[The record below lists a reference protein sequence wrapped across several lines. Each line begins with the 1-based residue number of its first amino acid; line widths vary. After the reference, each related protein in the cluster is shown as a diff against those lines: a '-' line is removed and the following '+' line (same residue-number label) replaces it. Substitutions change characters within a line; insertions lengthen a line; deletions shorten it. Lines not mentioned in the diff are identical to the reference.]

1 MGHGIVF
8 AAFTG
13 FAPFLRVP
21 GHGLIMKNTVPEG
34 PLTGAFPFKASR
46 EYPVICWPYH
56 FKMKKTGFLFYC
68 IIAILQLGAQQT
80 TFRPGMKI
88 SKPARFTK
96 SIYHLA
102 GNADTAKPILVIEGK
117 NIVVDFGGSEIRG
130 DTKGESPDRYRG
142 VAILVRNAER
152 VTIKNLKARGYKLA
166 LIARNCRDL
175 VIENCDFSYNYR
187 PRLNS
192 TQEKEDISDWLSY
205 HHNDNDEWL
214 RYGAALYL
222 KDCIGFTV
230 RNCRVTGGQ
239 NALLLMRCVNGQVY
253 NNDFSFNSGLGI
265 GMYRSSGNRILFNRL
280 NFNVRGYSHGVY
292 NRGQDSAGILVYEQ
306 SQNNLFYKNSV
317 THSGDGFFLWAG
329 QYTMDTGKGGC
340 NGNEIIGNDF
350 SYAPTN
356 GVEVTFSRVR
366 VSGNRIEECDHGIWG
381 GYSYQSIFAGNSF
394 RNNRI
399 GIAIEHGQRNQITG
413 NNFTGDRES
422 VRLWSRKQQP
432 ADWGYAKYRDT
443 RSVDY
448 IIGSNLFNRS
458 PLALNITGTDSVR
471 IFENRMVECGLGL
484 QKDSAL
490 RQLDSIGIEL
500 KDTAISLPEIKGAI
514 DPFQGN
520 ETRAGRRQIMVT
532 EWGPYDF
539 RYPLIWNTNP
549 VDTGLQMQFDLL
561 GPKGQ
566 WQVRSVKGLKNLSA
580 SQGRFPGV
588 LTADRLP
595 GPGTDIEIVME
606 YRGGA
611 FTDPQGQPVAAG
623 KSHLFRFRK
632 FFQPVDWQVLF
643 YSLDTA
649 AHNPIRTGS
658 LFSPVER
665 KVPVRTEQKDRL
677 DYAWWGGIKAGDQ
690 LYPQFMTLAEGKA
703 VFEPG
708 TYEISVTWDDAVRVY
723 LDQGLI
729 LDEWNPSNYSF
740 DESPNRKIRL
750 KLSGVHQF
758 RVEHLELGGFACL
771 ALKINK
777 VY

>member
-1 MGHGIVF
+1 MKRTGILFLSVI
-8 AAFTG
+8 AF
-13 FAPFLRVP
+13 
-21 GHGLIMKNTVPEG
+21 
-34 PLTGAFPFKASR
+34 
-46 EYPVICWPYH
+46 
-56 FKMKKTGFLFYC
+56 
-68 IIAILQLGAQQT
+68 LQLTAQQT
-80 TFRPGMKI
+80 RISPGMKI
-88 SKPARFTK
+88 SRSVHFKKAVYRLPAP
-96 SIYHLA
+96 
-102 GNADTAKPILVIEGK
+102 ADTSAAVLIIEGK
-117 NIVVDFGGSEIRG
+117 DLVVDFGGAELRG
-130 DTKGESPDRYRG
+130 EGKAGTPDQYKGI
-142 VAILVRNAER
+142 AILVRNAER
-152 VTIKNLKARGYKLA
+152 VTIRNLKARGYKLA
-166 LIARNCRDL
+166 LIARNCREL
-175 VIENCDFSYNYR
+175 VLENCDLSYNYR

-205 HHNDNDEWL
+205 HHNEKDEWL
-214 RYGAALYL
+214 RYGAAMYL
-222 KDCIGFTV
+222 KDCSGFTV

-239 NALLLMRCVNGQVY
+239 NALLMMRCVNGQVY

-306 SQNNLFYKNSV
+306 SHNNLFYKNSV

-329 QYTMDTGKGGC
+329 QYTMDSGKGGC

-413 NNFTGDRES
+413 NDFTGDREA

-471 IFENRMVECGLGL
+471 IFENRMVDCGVPL

-490 RQLDSIGIEL
+490 KYLDSSAVEL
-500 KDTAISLPEIKGAI
+500 TDTAMSLPEIKGAI
-514 DPFQGN
+514 DPFLGN
-520 ETRAGRRQIMVT
+520 EARAGRRRIMIT

-539 RYPLIWNTNP
+539 RYPLIWHTNP
-549 VDTGLQMQFDLL
+549 RDTGVHMQFDLL

-566 WQVRSVKGLKNLSA
+566 WQVKSVKGVRNLSA
-580 SQGRFPGV
+580 TKGQFPASISAERIPGRGK
-588 LTADRLP
+588 
-595 GPGTDIEIVME
+595 DIEILLE
-606 YRGGA
+606 FRGVA
-611 FTDPQGQPVAAG
+611 FTGPQGQVMAAG
-623 KSHLFRFRK
+623 QPQLFRFRK
-632 FFQPVDWQVLF
+632 YFQPVDWQVLY

-649 AHNPIRTGS
+649 VHNPLRTGS

-665 KVPVRTEQKDRL
+665 KAPVRTEQKDRL
-677 DYAWWGGIKAGDQ
+677 DEAWWGGIKAGEQ
-690 LYPQFMTLAEGKA
+690 AYPQFMTLSEGQA

-723 LDQGLI
+723 LDQQLI
-729 LDEWNPSNYSF
+729 LDEWNPSKYSF
-740 DESPNRKIRL
+740 DESPNRKLRV
-750 KLSGVHQF
+750 KLGGSHQF

-777 VY
+777 VD